1 MKKLFTLMCTALM
14 CQLAVSQNSLTTAN
28 GNYAESFDGMGATG
42 TNYPLNWTAIR
53 YAGSGTL
60 NATLVPIVND
70 GSGNTGGAINAG
82 STSSTDRALGTLA
95 SGTTI
100 PAFGTSF
107 QNNTGSTILDF
118 SFSGVM
124 EQWRSGDNAAVERV
138 IFEYS
143 TNATS
148 LSSGSWTPL
157 PAMDLV
163 EKLTTTT
170 TAAAVNGNL
179 AANQTSISGTATAV
193 NLGAGSTIWIRWRD
207 ANDVGSDGLYAID
220 NFGLNYTNGGA
231 DITPPAVASLTPAD
245 NTTEVPV
252 NQTFSISFSENV
264 KKGIGNIYLK
274 KSADGSV
281 VQTLDI
287 TNAAVTVAS
296 NVVSF
301 SFSSLALSTGYYI
314 EVDNGAI
321 QDIAGNNFAGIS
333 GSTAWNFITTSTF
346 LSFNFNTCVSYAPVP
361 NSFTQYSVV
370 GDSLWKCTGFGNN
383 GSGGVQMNGY
393 NNVTASNEANEDWL
407 ISPALN
413 LSGTTIPL
421 LRFFSIN
428 RFAGPQ
434 LRLMVSTNY
443 TPGNAPSTAAWTE
456 LNGKF
461 PGENTNVWTLSDSI
475 SLAGYVQAN
484 VYLAW
489 VYTSTNAAAA
499 RWTLDDVSIFNSTVA
514 PSPTITLFPATA
526 NFNYAAFGSSSFW
539 KAFTYS
545 SGNFTSNLT
554 LTAPAGFQLSRD
566 TTTAPATSV
575 VFTQAEAN
583 TGSTKIFYARFTP
596 DVADKNYSAGV
607 TATSAGYAKT
617 ILTVSGTSLSNVKTL
632 EVVNWNM
639 EWFGSPDPSLGP
651 TDKNLQFTNALKVLR
666 YLDAD
671 IYSLVE
677 VVDTSRFR
685 RLADSLGTDYGS
697 IVCNYGTR
705 AIDPANSAY
714 NQNIAT
720 DQKQGFIYKKS
731 IFSNLTARPFLKTN
745 NNDTLNPSSYYWWSS
760 GRFPYIMEADANIDG
775 QTKHL
780 TFVLIHAKANTG
792 TDAEKIESYSRR
804 KNGYLNMKDSLDANY
819 STANLIILGDLND
832 GPKRTI
838 APIATGPDTASSF
851 IAIVA
856 DSTDANSYKT
866 VTLPFAGT
874 GTTATGNEAIDNVI
888 ISNELVPFYINGS
901 AQIRSD
907 VTGQVTSYSTTT
919 TDHYPIYSRFYFNQ
933 IILPVHLLSFT
944 GSRRND
950 VSQLGWQVSNEVNT
964 EEYVVERSSDGRQ
977 FYTVGTVTAIATDAA
992 VYSYSFTDVTPLA
1005 GINFYRLKII
1015 DRDGKTTYSAIVKTN
1030 FETGWQVTVSPNP
1043 AKNVLYLQSSQAGK
1057 ITVSLY
1063 DAAGKKVTQFIAL
1076 SFAAGEVKQLSLTGI
1091 TKGLYT
1097 IESQSGTMRTVSKLI
1112 VE

>member
-1 MKKLFTLMCTALM
+1 MKKFLILTCLASV
-14 CQLAVSQNSLTTAN
+14 CQFAFSQNILTTAN
-28 GNYAESFDGMGATG
+28 GNYAENFDGMGATG
-42 TNYPLNWTAIR
+42 TNYPPNWTGIR
-53 YAGSGTL
+53 FAGTGTV
-60 NATLVPIVND
+60 NATLVPVVGD
-70 GSGNTGGAINAG
+70 GSGNAGGTYNTGTTG
-82 STSSTDRALGTLA
+82 SGERALGTLA
-95 SGTTI
+95 SGSTI

-124 EQWRSGDNAAVERV
+124 EQWRSGDNAAIERV
-138 IFEYS
+138 VFEYS
-143 TNATS
+143 TNATG

-157 PAMDLV
+157 PTMDLV
-163 EKLTTTT
+163 EKLTATT

-193 NLGAGSTIWIRWRD
+193 NLGAGSTIWVRWRD
-207 ANDVGSDGLYAID
+207 ANDAGSDGLYAID

-231 DITPPAVASLTPAD
+231 DVTPPVIASLSPAD
-245 NTTEVPV
+245 NATEIPV
-252 NQTFSISFSENV
+252 NQIFSISFSENV

-274 KSADGSV
+274 KSTDGSM
-281 VQTLDI
+281 VQTLD
-287 TNAAVTVAS
+287 VTTTGVTIAN

-314 EVDNGAI
+314 EVDNGAL
-321 QDIAGNNFAGIS
+321 QDIAGNSFAGIT
-333 GSTAWNFITTSTF
+333 GSTAWNFTTTSTF
-346 LSFNFNTCVSYAPVP
+346 LSYNFNTCVSYAPVP
-361 NSFTQYSVV
+361 NSFTQQNVI
-370 GDSLWKCTGFGNN
+370 GDSLWKCTAFGNN

-393 NNVTASNEANEDWL
+393 NNVTLSNEANEDWL
-407 ISPALN
+407 ISPALD
-413 LSGTTIPL
+413 LSSTTIPL
-421 LRFFSIN
+421 LRFYSIN

-443 TPGNAPSTAAWTE
+443 TPGNAPSTAVWIE

-475 SLAGYVQAN
+475 SLAGYIQAN

-489 VYTSTNAAAA
+489 VYTSTNLAAA

-514 PSPTITLFPATA
+514 PSPNITLSPATA
-526 NFNYAAFGSSSFW
+526 SFNYAAFGSSSFW
-539 KAFTYS
+539 KAFTFS
-545 SGNFTSNLT
+545 ASNFTSSVT

-566 TTTAPATSV
+566 TAAAPATSV

-583 TGSTKIFYARFTP
+583 TGGAKTFYARFTP
-596 DVADKNYSAGV
+596 DAADKNYSAGI
-607 TATSAGYAKT
+607 TATSSGYAKT
-617 ILTVSGTSLSNVKTL
+617 ILTVSSTSLSNTKTL
-632 EVVNWNM
+632 EIVNWNM
-639 EWFGSPDPSLGP
+639 EWFGSPDPTLGP

-705 AIDPANSAY
+705 AIDPTNPAY
-714 NQNIAT
+714 SQNIAT

-760 GRFPYIMEADANIDG
+760 GRFPYIMETDANIDG

-804 KNGYLNMKDSLDANY
+804 KNGYLNMKDSLDLNY
-819 STANLIILGDLND
+819 STANVIILGDLND
-832 GPKRTI
+832 GAKRTI

-874 GTTATGNEAIDNVI
+874 GSTAGGNEDIDNVI
-888 ISNELVPFYINGS
+888 ISNELVPYYINGS

-907 VTGQVTSYSTTT
+907 VTSLVTSYSTTT

-933 IILPVHLLSFT
+933 IILPVNLISFT
-944 GSRRND
+944 GSRRNE
-950 VSQLGWQVSNEVNT
+950 VSQLQWQVTKEVNT
-964 EEYVVERSSDGRQ
+964 EKYVVERSSDGRR
-977 FYTVGTVTAIATDAA
+977 FSPIGMVMATATGAA
-992 VYSYSFTDVTPLA
+992 IYSYSFTDNKPLA
-1005 GINFYRLKII
+1005 GTNFYRLKMM
-1015 DRDGKTTYSAIVKTN
+1015 DRDGKTTYSGIVKTE
-1030 FETGWQVTVSPNP
+1030 FGTGWQVTVSPNP
-1043 AKNVLYLQSSQAGK
+1043 AKNVLYLQSSQAGN

-1063 DAAGKKVTQFIAL
+1063 DATGKKVKQFMAL
-1076 SFAAGEVKQLSLTGI
+1076 SFVAGEVKQLPLTGI
-1091 TKGLYT
+1091 VKGLYT
-1097 IESQSGTMRTVSKLI
+1097 VESQTGNSRFVSKLI